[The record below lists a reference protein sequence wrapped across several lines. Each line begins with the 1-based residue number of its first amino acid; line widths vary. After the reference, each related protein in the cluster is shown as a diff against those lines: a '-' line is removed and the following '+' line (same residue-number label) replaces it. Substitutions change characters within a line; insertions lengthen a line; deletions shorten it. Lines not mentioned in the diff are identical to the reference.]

1 MRKSYLALFVLLLV
15 LPLSVFAQ
23 SADMKRLGLK
33 GVVQKVNLKS
43 SSAFPSE
50 TIYEFDENGK
60 FTTFCYPLEDVRH
73 YKKMKVTSS
82 TKTTIKGK
90 LQDYSGDYTIPITI
104 TFSNGKIKKSVTK
117 NGSTTITRTYQYN
130 SEGEVRRIDKTTVY
144 ETTVTVG
151 YEGGYSGLDE
161 YQRSLNDLANSD
173 PTSLRRNYNRAM
185 RAAGNVRVGVRE
197 KKKKIKETK
206 TYFEEFDDYQYDE
219 LGNWVSCKYYQQVSE
234 NYSNRSYEGQL
245 YRTIYYDEAYFSKL
259 CWEKVK
265 ATGDYWVIE
274 AFAQNDRYTDEY
286 RQIAKDYW
294 NAGIVNEVKNAYGNA
309 LDSLCRISQS
319 PIITQDNKEVLE
331 NDARVMAWDNYVMP
345 ERDYAKV
352 AAMTNATLQ
361 GWGIFNN
368 EYQNRIVERSQQLR
382 NDSVAYLN
390 NKARAEY
397 DNAQYAEAINTTAV
411 TLGILPEDATAI
423 ELSQDSYYQYILQ
436 GLAAATPDVA
446 STMDTYLELYPQGK
460 YQTQVEDERVKYH
473 LAALPENLSTY
484 SYIRTL
490 PVNDAALAKRVKKET
505 KRAEFK
511 LNKGK
516 LVAFG
521 IGVNGE
527 AGKDML
533 GGFGEIGLRVGY
545 LANWVNLYVGGRF
558 GWMSSMAALMGKD
571 KAKETVNGG
580 HFELLRASVP
590 VQVRLNFAKSYT
602 HAWYLGVGADL
613 NFNLNS
619 KVKMSGFTSETMDT
633 PLTSGKY
640 TFADDKLVNGFTCS
654 PRVSLGVTGKRWNF
668 EVYGLYDLK
677 ETFDMDYLQEMHI
690 DNMVHPEIF
699 QNQTDNKMRFGA
711 ALRVFF

>member
-23 SADMKRLGLK
+23 NTDLKRLGFK
-33 GVVQKVNLKS
+33 GEVQKVENDGS
-43 SSAFPSE
+43 YIS
-50 TIYEFDENGK
+50 TVYEFDESGNASDFRIFLGE
-60 FTTFCYPLEDVRH
+60 TQPVSASI
-73 YKKMKVTSS
+73 TSR
-82 TKTTIKGK
+82 TKNSIKGK
-90 LQDYSGDYTIPITI
+90 WFVANQSGSYTLTV
-104 TFSNGKIKKSVTK
+104 SNGKMTK
-117 NGSTTITRTYQYN
+117 LVAKDDKGTSTITYGYN
-130 SEGEVRRIDKTTVY
+130 SKGEMVRSELTYVYYTT
-144 ETTVTVG
+144 ETY

-161 YQRSLNDLANSD
+161 YERSLNALANSG
-173 PTSLRRNYNRAM
+173 SIVSAARNYNRALN
-185 RAAGNVRVGVRE
+185 AAANVGYGVRE
-197 KKKKIKETK
+197 RKKKIKHTDKHTET
-206 TYFEEFDDYQYDE
+206 FSDYVYDE
-219 LGNWVSCKYYQQVSE
+219 FGNWVSRKIARDG
-234 NYSNRSYEGQL
+234 SNAGTQHRIITYEPNF
-245 YRTIYYDEAYFSKL
+245 FSRH
-259 CWEKVK
+259 CWEKAK

-352 AAMTNATLQ
+352 AAMTNVTLQ

-397 DNAQYAEAINTTAV
+397 GNAQYAEAINTTVV

-436 GLAAATPDVA
+436 GLAAATPDVV
-446 STMDTYLELYPQGK
+446 STMETYLELYPQGK

-473 LAALPENLSTY
+473 LAALPGNLSTY

-511 LNKGK
+511 LNRGK
-516 LVAFG
+516 LVALG

-527 AGKDML
+527 AGKDMF

-558 GWMSSMAALMGKD
+558 GWMSSMAALIGKD
-571 KAKETVNGG
+571 KVKETVNGG

-640 TFADDKLVNGFTCS
+640 TFADDKLVNGFTYS
-654 PRVSLGVTGKRWNF
+654 PRVSLGVTGKHWNF